1 MLGIFRAL
9 LVALLMLGLSA
20 GSLADSAALSEAQVK
35 DYLRT
40 ELELQY
46 LLRDYKANADQ
57 YKDAPRTYA
66 LAEASYLQSKGYSV
80 DEWHALEARVVN
92 AANMLQEY
100 DDIRQAQ
107 ARRAEDDLRICQEAK
122 EYATQKHKL
131 EEEQQQ
137 KAEEI
142 AKQMRA
148 AGLPEAQIKEMLSQI
163 EGMPT
168 LAEIRTEQCQS
179 AKPATAQY
187 MAEENRYIE
196 ITRPDW
202 PAVRPYLDS
211 FNQLVNWAA
220 GNQLSPPA
228 LE

>member
-1 MLGIFRAL
+1 MLGISRAL

-20 GSLADSAALSEAQVK
+20 GSLAESAALSEAQVK

-122 EYATQKHKL
+122 EYAAQKHKL

-163 EGMPT
+163 QGMPT